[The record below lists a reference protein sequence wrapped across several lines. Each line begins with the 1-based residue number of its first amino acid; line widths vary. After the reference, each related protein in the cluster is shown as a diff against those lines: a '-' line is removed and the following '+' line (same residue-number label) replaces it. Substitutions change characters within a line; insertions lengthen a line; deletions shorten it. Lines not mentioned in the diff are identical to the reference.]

1 MVYQAAG
8 AFMRRRDIQ
17 QRVDNIL
24 GVVLVDKSEI
34 REEATLKDLELEDF
48 EIEDLLDRL
57 EFEFSIIFPTR
68 IKDRI
73 YKAPDHLTLGIL
85 VDVILVLTEN
95 D

>member
-1 MVYQAAG
+1 MK
-8 AFMRRRDIQ
+8 RRDIQ

-34 REEATLKDLELEDF
+34 HEDATLKDLELEDF

-57 EFEFSIIFPTR
+57 EYEFGIIFPTR

-73 YKAPDHLTLGIL
+73 YKAPEHLTLGIL

-95 D
+95 E